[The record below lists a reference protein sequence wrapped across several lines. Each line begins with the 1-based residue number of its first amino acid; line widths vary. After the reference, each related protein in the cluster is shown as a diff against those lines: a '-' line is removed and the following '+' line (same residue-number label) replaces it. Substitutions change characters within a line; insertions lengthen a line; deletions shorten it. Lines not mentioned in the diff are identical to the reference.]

1 MEKKIKEELKDLI
14 KEEDKIISNT
24 QPDTIKKIDEKVDK
38 FIDDLEKKKEDDAI

>member
-24 QPDTIKKIDEKVDK
+24 
-38 FIDDLEKKKEDDAI
+38 